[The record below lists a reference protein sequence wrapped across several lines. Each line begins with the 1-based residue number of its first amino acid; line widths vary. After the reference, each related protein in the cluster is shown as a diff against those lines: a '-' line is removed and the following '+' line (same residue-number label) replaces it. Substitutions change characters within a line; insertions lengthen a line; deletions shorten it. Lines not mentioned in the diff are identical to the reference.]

1 MDYENLYR
9 QTIPKQSLSGGYN
22 RTNQLKDRSKVL
34 ADVQN
39 QRYETILKNQQ
50 QEAINRQ
57 QAEQQRYQSQLNR
70 KMQAAFRPHPRETVR
85 VKADGTTTWS
95 GGAGAVDPNKKYT
108 EAEVYQGMAAN
119 NGGKAAVGQGNAAYG
134 GQKGTPN
141 YDWAHAD
148 YQSVLN
154 NPNATE
160 AQKAEARTQREQKLA
175 YMQNNDF
182 QQLINDEMA
191 KKNPNLTT
199 VAFWNQMRNQKLAL
213 QGENEKNYNDSD
225 YTQDFQSLYNDAVK
239 RGDTV
244 TANQILQDRQKKID
258 FLSGNNMR
266 ALANQARAEGSE
278 TMADYY
284 EALHQQKLQNPELYG
299 LTTDDLPYN
308 ETAGISDVGA
318 NSVRPQTDGSIPQDA
333 NIPAVGADTIRPQTQ
348 DADTLQIE
356 GYNTS
361 DYTQDFQALADAETD
376 PDKKQ
381 KLLYAR
387 DNKIRFLA
395 ANDLKA
401 LADEARNSG
410 DTVREDYYN
419 QLHAQK
425 MNLFANTDFNERI
438 AQAQQA
444 GDVSMEQAYTELRD
458 QKIVTLLTS
467 DFAALLG
474 DAVQRG
480 DQGEIQLYQNLRN
493 QKLSLFANSDFTAL
507 AQAAQESGDMEMAQI
522 YEALHNQKEEF
533 LRNSDL
539 QALIN
544 EAEQAGDK
552 ELAETY
558 RRLREQKIE
567 NGFTGDEN
575 NDVSGNSGDSAE
587 TNGEGKITDLLNI
600 FTQMLNGV
608 GSDYDQID
616 SNYKSLENQIKKQ
629 GNYNEDLAESQYKY
643 NEYKAQADADKNITA
658 MYQKFYQEDLPAFK
672 ERIANYG
679 LSAAGGLSRQE
690 NLMMQSALM
699 SERNNFEVEK
709 NKTIMEARME
719 ADKLIAEGRMKE
731 AEQLLQVGLEKVK
744 ALTAEQQYNRD
755 LAFKLADMLNSNI
768 QKQLDREHEVYTINL
783 KHWNTMAEDQKKA
796 YLELQRMAAQFGYD
810 LKLVDAN
817 TGKEIKVLEKQG
829 EINEKAAAK
838 DNEYKKEQTTL
849 EYDLQDRNN
858 KKKSNY

>member
-95 GGAGAVDPNKKYT
+95 GGSGAVDPNKKYT

-284 EALHQQKLQNPELYG
+284 EALHQQKLQNPEWYG

-308 ETAGISDVGA
+308 ETAGIS
-318 NSVRPQTDGSIPQDA
+318 
-333 NIPAVGADTIRPQTQ
+333 AVGADTIRPQTQ

-419 QLHAQK
+419 KLHYQK
-425 MNLFANTDFNERI
+425 MNLFANTDFSELI

-507 AQAAQESGDMEMAQI
+507 AQEAQESGDMELAQI

-558 RRLREQKIE
+558 RRLREQKIQNGYGTGTATDTDIE
-567 NGFTGDEN
+567 NNETSQDNPLGLTGDPY
-575 NDVSGNSGDSAE
+575 
-587 TNGEGKITDLLNI
+587 
-600 FTQMLNGV
+600 
-608 GSDYDQID
+608 SDYMKIQQAMGDNTAQINKD
-616 SNYKSLENQIKKQ
+616 YKEFENQIR
-629 GNYNEDLAESQYKY
+629 NMADYNERMAESQYKY

-731 AEQLLQVGLEKVK
+731 AEQVLQIGMKRLEAIAQEEQFNRTLSKELMSTYNDNMMKREEWEHDSEESQADRDFQMALQELKGNQEIFLEKVK
-744 ALTAEQQYNRD
+744 AELLEAKSENDLRRRIEELSAEYGFKGDQERLISMLRKEEAAYQKELNVQQH
-755 LAFKLADMLNSNI
+755 K
-768 QKQLDREHEVYTINL
+768 E
-783 KHWNTMAEDQKKA
+783 TMGRK
-796 YLELQRMAAQFGYD
+796 
-810 LKLVDAN
+810 
-817 TGKEIKVLEKQG
+817 
-829 EINEKAAAK
+829 
-838 DNEYKKEQTTL
+838 
-849 EYDLQDRNN
+849 
-858 KKKSNY
+858 

>member
-1 MDYENLYR
+1 M
-9 QTIPKQSLSGGYN
+9 
-22 RTNQLKDRSKVL
+22 
-34 ADVQN
+34 A
-39 QRYETILKNQQ
+39 
-50 QEAINRQ
+50 
-57 QAEQQRYQSQLNR
+57 R
-70 KMQAAFRPHPRETVR
+70 K
-85 VKADGTTTWS
+85 
-95 GGAGAVDPNKKYT
+95 
-108 EAEVYQGMAAN
+108 GME
-119 NGGKAAVGQGNAAYG
+119 
-134 GQKGTPN
+134 P
-141 YDWAHAD
+141 
-148 YQSVLN
+148 
-154 NPNATE
+154 
-160 AQKAEARTQREQKLA
+160 
-175 YMQNNDF
+175 
-182 QQLINDEMA
+182 
-191 KKNPNLTT
+191 
-199 VAFWNQMRNQKLAL
+199 
-213 QGENEKNYNDSD
+213 
-225 YTQDFQSLYNDAVK
+225 
-239 RGDTV
+239 
-244 TANQILQDRQKKID
+244 
-258 FLSGNNMR
+258 
-266 ALANQARAEGSE
+266 
-278 TMADYY
+278 
-284 EALHQQKLQNPELYG
+284 
-299 LTTDDLPYN
+299 LPYN

-444 GDVSMEQAYTELRD
+444 GDVNMEQAYTELRD

-493 QKLSLFANSDFTAL
+493 QKLSLFANSDFAAL

-558 RRLREQKIE
+558 RRLREQKIQNGYGTGTATDTDIE
-567 NGFTGDEN
+567 NNETSQDNPLGLTGDPY
-575 NDVSGNSGDSAE
+575 
-587 TNGEGKITDLLNI
+587 
-600 FTQMLNGV
+600 
-608 GSDYDQID
+608 SDYMKIQQAIGDNTAQINKD
-616 SNYKSLENQIKKQ
+616 YKEFENQIR
-629 GNYNEDLAESQYKY
+629 NMADYNERMAESQYKY

-755 LAFKLADMLNSNI
+755 LAF
-768 QKQLDREHEVYTINL
+768 
-783 KHWNTMAEDQKKA
+783 
-796 YLELQRMAAQFGYD
+796 
-810 LKLVDAN
+810 
-817 TGKEIKVLEKQG
+817 
-829 EINEKAAAK
+829 
-838 DNEYKKEQTTL
+838 
-849 EYDLQDRNN
+849 
-858 KKKSNY
+858 

>member
-39 QRYETILKNQQ
+39 QRYETILKNRQ

-199 VAFWNQMRNQKLAL
+199 VAFWNQMRSQKLAL

-258 FLSGNNMR
+258 FLSGNDMR

-284 EALHQQKLQNPELYG
+284 EALHQQKLQNPEWYG

-493 QKLSLFANSDFTAL
+493 QKLSLFANSDFAAL

-567 NGFTGDEN
+567 NGFGTGNTGNGQNNSENGGSGLAGMSDNPYENFRNIYEAIAEN
-575 NDVSGNSGDSAE
+575 NSNV
-587 TNGEGKITDLLNI
+587 GKEFDKI
-600 FTQMLNGV
+600 
-608 GSDYDQID
+608 SDYLGKM
-616 SNYKSLENQIKKQ
+616 SGAY
-629 GNYNEDLAESQYKY
+629 EDMAESQYRY

-699 SERNNFEVEK
+699 AERNELETAK
-709 NKTIMEARME
+709 NETIMQARME

-731 AEQLLQVGLEKVK
+731 AEQLMNIGMERAK
-744 ALTAEQQYNRD
+744 AIAQEQQNNMN
-755 LAFKLADMLNSNI
+755 LAMQLAQLISD
-768 QKQLDREHEVYTINL
+768 KQEKEKDREHDLTMQERKEKQEEFITRL
-783 KHWNTMAEDQKKA
+783 KHIFEMELSDLDFLEAVNLLVKEYGLKGIFDDRQTKNKIDARNAESKNIQT
-796 YLELQRMAAQFGYD
+796 E
-810 LKLVDAN
+810 
-817 TGKEIKVLEKQG
+817 TEKQG
-829 EINEKAAAK
+829 EVNEKYRK
-838 DNEYKKEQTTL
+838 
-849 EYDLQDRNN
+849 
-858 KKKSNY
+858 